1 MKLQAGILLALCCAL
16 VTNLAFFY
24 KQRGA
29 RRASLVCPRRPLRS
43 ARELLRC
50 RAFALGMG
58 LACVAW
64 LLHVSALALAPLS
77 VVQVVLAAGIAL
89 IGVMAE
95 PLFGLRVGRGE
106 WIGLTLAATGL
117 AAFALTAPATGGA
130 HSSFAPAAMASFE
143 AGLAVLVVL
152 LLAASAG
159 RRSRATRGMMLGA
172 ASGILFAV
180 SDVAIKA
187 LTGIVGAHGVL
198 GLLSPWTAAA
208 LLASVIAFLASARA
222 FQEGAAVAVI
232 AVTSAAANLAA
243 IAGGVLVFGDPLPG
257 SAFGRSAQA
266 LGVFAV
272 LLAAALMPIFA
283 ARSARAAVA
292 AAG

>member
-1 MKLQAGILLALCCAL
+1 MKIQLGILLALCCAL

-29 RRASLVCPRRPLRS
+29 RRAPLVRPRRPLCS
-43 ARELLRC
+43 ARDLLRC
-50 RAFALGMG
+50 RVFALGMG

-64 LLHVSALALAPLS
+64 LLHVGALALAPLS

-106 WIGLTLAATGL
+106 WMGLGLATTGL
-117 AAFALTAPATGGA
+117 AAFALTAPASGGTHA
-130 HSSFAPAAMASFE
+130 TFAPAAMASFE
-143 AGLAVLVVL
+143 AGLATIVVL
-152 LLAASAG
+152 LFVLSAAG
-159 RRSRATRGMMLGA
+159 RSRAARGMMLGA

-187 LTGIVGAHGVL
+187 LTGIVGAHGVI
-198 GLLSPWTAAA
+198 GLLSPWTVAAVA
-208 LLASVIAFLASARA
+208 ASLVAFLGSARA
-222 FQEGAAVAVI
+222 FQEGSAVAVI
-232 AVTSAAANLAA
+232 AVTSATANLAA
-243 IAGGVLVFGDPLPG
+243 IGGGLLVFGDPLPG
-257 SAFGRSAQA
+257 SMLGRSAQA
-266 LGVFAV
+266 LGVLAV
-272 LLAAALMPIFA
+272 LLAAAVMPIFA